1 MKSYR
6 IASFNVEN
14 LLHPGVYYTDRDDSA
29 PYDAALFDQKV
40 SWIGSILDEARADL
54 VGFQEVFS
62 YEAIKSVHRAF
73 PGKAA
78 LIFRKK

>member
-1 MKSYR
+1 M
-6 IASFNVEN
+6 EN